1 MRDEEKQ
8 IVAGHVSHDA
18 NITRF
23 CFISI
28 CFPRNFFPGLCTFHG
43 TDHATSKTER
53 QALQKV
59 IKIVSKKHLL
69 RDFHH
74 PVLQFLVFLDIVIV

>member
-1 MRDEEKQ
+1 MMQ
-8 IVAGHVSHDA
+8 ILQGFVLFQFVFRG
-18 NITRF
+18 
-23 CFISI
+23 ISFWGYVLFMEQI
-28 CFPRNFFPGLCTFHG
+28 MQHQ
-43 TDHATSKTER
+43 KKR